1 MKKILFLL
9 LFLALA
15 VPGLAQIDTDTDYF
29 EDDEEPVEEADST
42 LTVLGPR
49 TAIDTIHT
57 SDKYTDVILF
67 DDQTWEYLTHPRPGI
82 DSTSIYDRWWNT
94 ETLHAYIGYPKD
106 SIPAE
111 VDILLVDETHGFKV
125 PYQTKVHSGFKWR
138 HRRPHTGVDLPLDTG
153 DSVRVAF
160 DGVVRLSS
168 GSRTGGYGNLI
179 VVRHSN
185 GLETYYGHL
194 SKRLVKPG
202 EPVKAGEVI
211 GLGGSTGRS
220 TGPHLH
226 FETRYKGQAFDPERL
241 IDFERGALRDAM
253 FTLKKDYFNIY
264 SHYGQSDKQLADA
277 KAQVAAAKQAQ
288 YYKVRSGDTLGKI
301 ASRHGTTVSKLCKLN
316 GISANKVIR
325 PGQRLRVR

>member
-1 MKKILFLL
+1 MKKIIFSILL
-9 LFLALA
+9 TVLTLPAF
-15 VPGLAQIDTDTDYF
+15 AQIDPDD
-29 EDDEEPVEEADST
+29 EDDMQDVADTTLVET
-42 LTVLGPR
+42 GPR
-49 TAIDTIHT
+49 IAVDTLHT
-57 SDKYTDVILF
+57 GDKYTDVILY
-67 DDQTWEYLTHPRPGI
+67 DNQTWEYLTYPRPGI
-82 DSTSIYDRWWNT
+82 DSLSVYDRWWDT
-94 ETLHAYIGYPKD
+94 EALHAYAGYPKD

-138 HRRPHTGVDLPLDTG
+138 HRRPHTGVDLPLETG

-168 GSRTGGYGNLI
+168 GTKTGGYGNLI

-194 SKRLVKPG
+194 SKRLVIPG

-226 FETRYKGQAFDPERL
+226 FETRYKGQAFDPER
-241 IDFERGALRDAM
+241 IIEFEHGALRESL

-264 SHYGQSDKQLADA
+264 SHYGQSEKQEAEA
-277 KAQVAAAKQAQ
+277 KAAVAAAKQAQ
-288 YYKVRSGDTLGKI
+288 YYKVRNGDTLGKI
-301 ASRHGTTVSKLCKLN
+301 ASKHGTTVAKLCKLN
-316 GISANKVIR
+316 GISAKKVIR
-325 PGQRLRVR
+325 PGQSLR